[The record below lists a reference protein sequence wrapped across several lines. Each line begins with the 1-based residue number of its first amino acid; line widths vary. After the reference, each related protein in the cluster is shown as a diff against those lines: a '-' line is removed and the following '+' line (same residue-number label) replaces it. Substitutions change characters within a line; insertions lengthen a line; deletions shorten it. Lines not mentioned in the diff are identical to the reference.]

1 MPPAGSDRS
10 VTDSGNI
17 DRIPHRIPGAGPH
30 PGRFVATSTGPMPAV
45 DAGQRSAVEQ
55 PEWFANAGG
64 RPDEIDDTGSVQP
77 VTAEQPAVLSTGG
90 DTNWPAEPSADSSMP
105 GWQSPSPSWSQ
116 GPPTGPSTQERS
128 PWGAEP
134 SDHYA
139 QPVFG
144 APVARSAPFSGTF
157 RTQDSQFGSAADGVI
172 VPPPASLGEE
182 NRLPIFE
189 AVESDWFRRGR
200 PTVEWPGGGS
210 GGSSQEER
218 VTAPARG
225 WSSPA
230 DDGWR
235 AAEVAVAPASGGT
248 TVAGLPRRVPQAN
261 LIPGTAA
268 AVAAP
273 EAAPAPAPA
282 RSAAA
287 TRERF
292 ASLQRGI
299 REGRAATG
307 IDRSAGTGEVPGD
320 G

>member
-1 MPPAGSDRS
+1 V
-10 VTDSGNI
+10 VTDSGPI
-17 DRIPHRIPGAGPH
+17 DLGPHRVPGAGPH

-45 DAGQRSAVEQ
+45 ESGSRSGVEQ
-55 PEWFANAGG
+55 PEWFANMGG
-64 RPDEIDDTGSVQP
+64 RPDIDDTGTMPAAVG
-77 VTAEQPAVLSTGG
+77 EQGPPALSTPG
-90 DTNWPAEPSADSSMP
+90 DTSWPAEPAADSSVP

-116 GPPTGPSTQERS
+116 GPSTGER
-128 PWGAEP
+128 PWSA
-134 SDHYA
+134 DQTDA

-144 APVARSAPFSGTF
+144 APVARSAPFSSTF
-157 RTQDSQFGSAADGVI
+157 RTQDSQFGTAAGGVI

-210 GGSSQEER
+210 SGGSSQEER

-235 AAEVAVAPASGGT
+235 AAEIAVAPASGGT

-268 AVAAP
+268 AAATTTT
-273 EAAPAPAPA
+273 EAAPAPVPA

-307 IDRSAGTGEVPGD
+307 IDGSAGTGEVPGD